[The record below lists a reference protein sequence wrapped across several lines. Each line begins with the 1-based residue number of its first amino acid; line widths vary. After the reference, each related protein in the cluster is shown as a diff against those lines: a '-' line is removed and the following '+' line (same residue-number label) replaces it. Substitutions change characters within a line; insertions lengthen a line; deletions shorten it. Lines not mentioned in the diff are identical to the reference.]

1 MRFLSILIILLAA
14 AVVSLSGS
22 QAKTVNEIPGS
33 TNKTELGPHK
43 NPTDLFQEIKK
54 TWAKLTAPKYKDP
67 KDICVWK
74 ICSRPLK
81 KKTKTGDRHANV
93 NQQNSGDAKWEAIY
107 LMINSRIVNI

>member
-1 MRFLSILIILLAA
+1 MRFLSFLVILLAA

-43 NPTDLFQEIKK
+43 NPTD
-54 TWAKLTAPKYKDP
+54 
-67 KDICVWK
+67 
-74 ICSRPLK
+74 
-81 KKTKTGDRHANV
+81 
-93 NQQNSGDAKWEAIY
+93 SGDAKWEAIY